1 MRFTDNFLFLFYLVL
16 LFFTSRWPPLVTQA
30 NYSNFMLPQ
39 KSALPQSLLPLSQG
53 SQPEVV
59 ELETGQLTQG
69 GQSKEVRTLLLR
81 KFLLWLLV
89 GLCVKRIKICSKSSF
104 CSQIIICVLNLQ
116 ASEASSKKNDEV
128 TEDLKTLLHEV
139 RSLITSF
146 QAHVSQNGT
155 PGKTPSSAFPSHMPP
170 AERALLDDGPVHPE
184 EPDSK
189 TKGRR
194 NINSEVDPGKENCDP
209 MTKGERQGDER
220 SGRKHR
226 NTAQRERILY
236 PKPVVSS
243 DCTKREFDREQA
255 SSADRNSRLS
265 TSYELDDVDQD
276 ANDFALPL
284 HSSSPKKDSAASS
297 DIVSEHSQT
306 FDRPSSPLSLSIQSD
321 HSDVTSLLIDQS
333 TSTADTVISRELLN
347 TARSWKP
354 TSNAS
359 SVTSSQPSSSQLSD
373 SVSLSKKHSGP
384 TPQKMKVRKRGSDIN
399 SARPTYGHRKQEEVT
414 PRKLGDRA
422 SGSGNSLHTLPNL
435 T

>member
-1 MRFTDNFLFLFYLVL
+1 M
-16 LFFTSRWPPLVTQA
+16 
-30 NYSNFMLPQ
+30 
-39 KSALPQSLLPLSQG
+39 
-53 SQPEVV
+53 
-59 ELETGQLTQG
+59 
-69 GQSKEVRTLLLR
+69 
-81 KFLLWLLV
+81 
-89 GLCVKRIKICSKSSF
+89 
-104 CSQIIICVLNLQ
+104 
-116 ASEASSKKNDEV
+116 
-128 TEDLKTLLHEV
+128 
-139 RSLITSF
+139 ITSF

-155 PGKTPSSAFPSHMPP
+155 PGKTPSSAFASHRPP
-170 AERALLDDGPVHPE
+170 TERTLLDDGPVHPE
-184 EPDSK
+184 EPESK

-226 NTAQRERILY
+226 NTAQRERILC

-243 DCTKREFDREQA
+243 DYKREFDSEQA
-255 SSADRNSRLS
+255 SSADGNSRLS
-265 TSYELDDVDQD
+265 TSHELDDVDQD
-276 ANDFALPL
+276 VNDFALPL

-297 DIVSEHSQT
+297 DVVSEHSQT

-333 TSTADTVISRELLN
+333 TSTADTVVSRELLN

-359 SVTSSQPSSSQLSD
+359 SVTSSQPSSSQMSD

-384 TPQKMKVRKRGSDIN
+384 APQKMKVRKRGSDMN

-422 SGSGNSLHTLPNL
+422 SGSGNSLRTCTLPNL
-435 T
+435 TLT